1 MASAFNLTAQINLRG
16 PTNLRPIIA
25 QIKRELGTINADV
38 KVNVDARSAK
48 SIDNITARLRV
59 MNGVLTETRNHTQ
72 AVNQALGSLSS
83 GFTALKSSSSGAATG
98 MNQSLQTMKQ
108 TAKAVQVAR
117 TEMQEFGKQSYLAIK
132 RFAAFS
138 FVTTGIFALTNA
150 ITSGLK
156 AFINFDK
163 EMIRLQQVTGKG
175 AIGLKGLE
183 AEITRLATTLGVSSE
198 SLTNVATT
206 LAQAGL
212 NANDT
217 RVALEALAKT
227 ELAPSFDDITQT
239 TEGAIAALRQ
249 FELQTSDLEDAL
261 GSINSVAA
269 AFAVESSDII
279 TAIQRT
285 GGVFAAASKGVS
297 QGKDALNEFIAVFT
311 SVRATTRE
319 SAETIATG
327 LRTIFTR
334 IQRARTID
342 QLKEFGVELT
352 DLEGK
357 FVGPYEAIKRL
368 SSVLGELD
376 PRDLRFSQIVE
387 ELGGFRQIGKVI
399 PLIQQFATAQE
410 ALKIAQKGQGS
421 LTEAAATA
429 QKSLANQIAKVR
441 EQFLALV
448 RDVGKSTVFQG
459 LFKIVT
465 NLASSLISLASAFK
479 PILPIL
485 GILGAVKGASALT
498 QFASGFFGS
507 MNKGGG
513 SKSVGE
519 NLGSSVTGAKEKER
533 ADATNRAT
541 EAIKANTA
549 ALNQL
554 TSAVQSLT
562 NKIGTSGTTTL
573 NSGGQVRKFAGGGY
587 VPGSG
592 NRDTVPAML
601 TPGEFVIRKKAVE
614 TIGADKLHKMNKY
627 ARGGSVR
634 SKKGSKG
641 YDILAPIIV
650 DADDR
655 NIQAS
660 HVGKNLER
668 LLPKEVEAYTSMPAR
683 RGFRSK
689 KFDPEQTMSAGITA
703 SETFKL
709 GLPTIANQNMKT
721 GKPGVTSGALRDWI
735 RKNPELLF
743 SGRGTIPQ
751 KALQVSPQI
760 FAETFANALG
770 AAHPAVLFDK
780 DLSTAFESVRGLLSP
795 KYLESRSG
803 KVDLFSRPAG
813 EERSQIRHEGF
824 DIKKISDRFLNGGFI
839 QKFVGGGLA
848 EIAKQK
854 GKTLQETL
862 LEEIIAL
869 GRIDGVKK
877 ALKVPK
883 ADRKYDSL
891 LRLSNIKAGKNIEE
905 AVAVIDK
912 VLEQR
917 RASGQVEAEAI
928 AQATKFGLVGI
939 QPFDYSK
946 QFGPEDIGGRSTYI
960 TARGL
965 SSKYSDIVQEMQ
977 AEMSGASTKFAEK
990 IQMRNIFGGSGSLAF
1005 DFDETLVS
1013 GADIFDASGN
1023 IDIAGYNDLERV
1035 AESLKGGKLTRLG
1048 EELKSRLSQFPDL
1061 LNNIRVLTARPQ
1073 SNAPLL
1079 ADRLK
1084 QLGLN
1089 ITENKIKGVTG
1100 PQNKIND
1107 IGELETLIDDRI
1119 KTIEALKAA
1128 GKKGIAYSPI
1138 ISDLSG
1144 PAVAAGQA
1152 SIEGAVLESTLAKL
1166 GAPLKPDAQPGRP
1179 IDYPDGLGNAA
1190 QYFGI
1195 DRNLPTEVKRTIDG
1209 SSLYRTR
1216 KEIERAYT
1224 ENQFAAGGV
1233 AEADPAKQKII
1244 ADLQA
1249 WEQKNNIKFDSDYFE
1264 SLVQKKLLEKQK
1276 PQKNFGQIALRTGDR
1291 IQATYIKNDE
1301 RAGQVIADKIKSNLY
1316 SVQSSSATKGYGPKL
1331 YDVVMEAVTEKG
1343 AMLTS
1348 DRKSVSDAAKAV
1360 WSYYFSNR
1368 GDVKKTPLGP
1378 EDWTGNDRLIDPKL
1392 YGKPE
1397 TWPPATDPA
1406 WILQSGYSKSPKDI
1420 NDPSLVQRFAV
1431 GGEAQ
1436 EIAKQMNKGTPIAD
1450 SWWTGMFA
1458 GNNILFDWAMPT
1470 KAFKIPTGE
1479 EIPIDQN
1486 LRKIL
1491 REKAQREWMSF
1502 QDKNR
1507 KPQKPLSEEERE
1519 KIRSMTA
1526 MSPETIANIQKEAEA
1541 KRAKAQVDRTSGIN
1555 WDIEDAGLKRRT
1567 PEDYKRRFLGYANGG
1582 GVGQDTVPALL
1593 TPGEF
1598 VINKKAAKKIGYA
1611 QLHKMNKADKIQ
1623 GFNKGG
1629 AVGFVQ
1635 KFADGGEI
1643 QKIEEE
1649 LRKLKR
1655 EKATLTVKID
1665 EKTLNKQI
1673 EDANRELQLEFA
1685 KFGGGGSGA
1694 SRRGKYKASPA
1705 QSGEELIQRYVESN
1719 PGERMGGLN
1728 AKEIERFKKM
1738 SPEEAKKFS
1747 LMENVSFGGAY
1758 QTSGGMI
1765 DAGRTGRGVAVERKT
1780 TAELEKMATEDFG
1793 KKKSGLVEIEKAQQK
1808 LQELEA
1814 KKTTPQIDPKQIED
1828 LDSKIAETQKRLDD
1842 LKNQAASVVPPTGGG
1857 GPPLLPPGGGMP
1869 PGGGG
1874 PPPLPPK
1881 VNPIVSANPPPLPN
1895 TAAQQADA
1903 ESYFQYRAG
1912 KAGLSGKQYEKDL
1925 ASKVVSRSKDLQT
1938 NLKSAQTEGIAEF
1951 QGMAPDIRKIKN
1963 NTSEEAARKE
1973 YTAAVQDATQKL
1985 KDINPTLNED
1995 ELEEASKALIGG
2007 LLIGEKSLN
2016 EIIDNNESLSKA
2028 LKGSISAEQ
2037 ARAAATA
2044 ELEKTEKFSAGE
2056 LDKRF
2061 KTGSGAQQIKR
2072 QEFIQSEV
2080 GQKFGGLSERM
2091 PGLLESFS
2099 KTKVGK
2105 GTVKAADIFS
2115 GTNLT
2120 QGLEKRLGESGKF
2133 IGDKINALG
2142 GPMVALGGAVAIAA
2156 DQITRNMTITD
2167 PNTAGAIGA
2176 VGGAG
2181 GGLASGALL
2190 GAQIAGPVGAMIA
2203 GVGGAIIGG
2212 VKGYFDA
2219 FNTKLLE
2226 NNLKALDKS
2235 ANELEIALKKLT
2247 IASNDATAA
2256 EVAKAAVGNQEAI
2269 KSTAQQAQLGE
2280 KTPARGWLEFFRQV
2294 PLISSVT
2301 GGGQEA
2307 EARQAVFA
2315 NVERALG
2322 TFEKLG
2328 ERNLARSPSSQIRDV
2343 LNEANAA
2350 EATGGKEARREV
2362 LARANQTYQMMVRPE
2377 KLGGG
2382 GLGSEEAFLAM
2393 GVNQARQRGE
2403 DPAKLLQEKE
2413 GREKLIQRGKELAAV
2428 GAEGALKQQLL
2439 AESIRETSLQA
2450 ENLIDIY
2457 RRATANLERFGNEL
2471 NNIKNNTMD
2480 AANAMSGRAA
2490 TGPVD
2495 RTNEQIL
2502 SNVSAY
2508 SQEQVNAVAEQV
2520 SGLSGDEQLGNQVKA
2535 AKILQD
2541 ELPKI
2546 LKNTTGQDTKDV
2558 TDQLK
2563 KVFEASKIEVP
2574 PDLFTSIEDS
2584 LREQIGGRK
2593 EVSMSDIAGETE
2605 VLEIAAKVESE
2616 ALKVASDYLKR
2627 FHDALDMATEFAK
2640 NYASALD
2647 QADQMY
2653 MQAAS
2658 VRLQAD
2664 LKLAEALGNTTSLAE
2679 QNAPFENQ
2687 VRGLSSGVIMGGSTD
2702 PNKIFGAMQEAI
2714 AERKKMQETVD
2725 QNKAAGITDDPKQK
2739 KANEDA
2745 IKALETQNIKINN
2758 ANKSLEL
2765 LANDGTAAAN
2775 ALGKI
2780 QEQQRQVEGFGNFLE
2795 KVATADFDQ
2804 LVQMRKESAALVV
2817 AQNSGPEFMRNAE
2830 NRQLAFA
2837 GLNAQKELYTPEE
2850 FRNKRADL
2858 LTKFY
2863 QSQGFKGEDKVPA
2876 LGGMT
2881 LDEAMKRMRGGVSE
2895 DDPNVKAYREATA
2908 AQAAAADQLGNAAM
2922 LVAQEFN
2929 KGLQDVMTKVA
2940 TLPDEM
2946 KKARTSAEPEP
2957 KAKPEELAKDQ
2968 QLVLSPEALALAKEG
2983 IKVNTLGLDPKI
2995 TGQLDTSMQ
3004 NLKVA
3009 IYTLIGAMAT
3019 LATAFAAYKA
3029 GGIGNLVS
3037 NVAGAVGGRRRR
3049 TGFGGDKA
3057 PRAGSKAAGD
3067 AAEKA
3072 GRKRKTDADIDA
3084 QRKRIAEG
3092 PKPRKAKPEADT
3104 SKPKQLPRRAP
3115 GAAPTTPQKQPPRR
3129 QPAGAIPSTP
3139 TPAPVKPVPTP
3150 EGVPVKPSVA
3160 SKAAVAGAALE
3171 KVADAASVVD
3181 EVVGVATSATNI
3193 ATGQGTVQ
3201 DVVYGASDA
3210 AELAGRGGGLFNFL
3224 NKIPGVGTAT
3234 KAIGGA
3240 VSSVGTKLGLGG
3252 LASSAGG
3259 ALGSV
3264 GSAIGVGK
3272 PILGATGG
3280 VGAGLGNFAALNT
3293 AISAVTNAVE
3303 FMSDPAAYSAR
3314 KQAQSDAGLQRA
3326 QERTGYGE
3334 FAGDSLVGALEGFT
3348 DPVGKIVEGAYVMK
3362 DAAKDVSA
3370 AREAGAKTERITQAG
3385 QKQVAE
3391 SRGGGAIGKLAFD
3404 EQSKAMEEAQV
3415 RTELQAAQRV
3425 QATGGSLGDVAKI
3438 FDTSEQGLGA
3448 TNLQDFIAKKESQ
3461 LKTLPQDRIDSRET
3475 AKDGTLDF
3483 SSNADPKGFADAVAQ
3498 EIEYRLS
3505 QIQLPPLPVKPEVK
3519 PEDQTKLGI
3528 SGTAATTPEG
3538 KVAEQKTQTETSK
3551 AVDTMTSSTT
3561 TASKA
3566 LEGLSAAAQS
3576 VVSAL
3581 TGEKKPETV
3590 ATDKKDTPA
3599 EVKSTVAAVAKT
3611 EAAVEPESCECKIL
3625 KEILLEA
3632 RGIRDASF
3640 VSAPNGDIQTIK
3652 SRSIDRQTTPTT
3664 STPAQPVI
3672 PAPTP
3677 PGATPATTVQEPTTP
3692 ISEAQAVSAAQTPK
3706 EVTNKTQDITQQAF
3720 VEGEDAITRAEK
3732 QYAPTAERKAFVM
3745 KELKDARQRQRI
3757 GQKLPTDDS
3766 VISASSFELKN
3777 ITEAEKTKKREQYLL
3792 KKAPK
3797 FREKYMTKAE
3807 KESGLAE
3814 KLADQPQLK
3823 EEPKALNPYQQMLK
3837 GRRDSYLSE
3846 KQSRRQAYLS
3856 RFRPE
3861 VRESMM
3867 TKEEKA
3873 ARDKAQ
3879 TQATAQANQ
3888 ATTPSST
3895 PEQTTT
3901 PAPTTPNAY
3910 DSLTPEQKES
3920 LKQGGDWSRKHRA
3933 ELEQKEKEGTLTHQE
3948 GNWLRESRESDRMNE
3963 GLKQRYGGTDSGTPQ
3978 NPDALRV
3985 SSPQTGPTGLPSGG
3999 PTGGSGF
4006 QIQLDPNAQSFIDN
4020 LQNTFN
4026 SFNTYIDKLAT
4037 VAATI
4042 PSKIELTGNYTL
4054 DVQISGAAAFDALEG
4069 RMKEL
4074 AVSLVEPKLNAL
4086 RDEVSAAMGG
4096 DKVKSSAS
4104 MGNKMGPKK

>member
-38 KVNVDARSAK
+38 KVNVDSRSAK

-59 MNGVLTETRNHTQ
+59 MNSVLTETRNHTQ

-175 AIGLKGLE
+175 AIGLKSLE
-183 AEITRLATTLGVSSE
+183 VEITRLATTLGVSSE

-573 NSGGQVRKFAGGGY
+573 NSGGQIRKFAGGGY

-627 ARGGSVR
+627 ANGGSVR

-641 YDILAPIIV
+641 YSVLAPIIV

-655 NIQAS
+655 NIEAS
-660 HVGKNLER
+660 HVGMNLGR
-668 LLPKEVEAYTSMPAR
+668 LNPKEVETYTSMPAR

-709 GLPTIANQNMKT
+709 GLPAIANQNMKT

-839 QKFVGGGLA
+839 QKFMAGGVA
-848 EIAKQK
+848 EIATQQ
-854 GKTLQETL
+854 GKTVQEVL
-862 LEEIIAL
+862 LEQIEAL
-869 GRIDGVKK
+869 GKAGGVKK
-877 ALKVPK
+877 ALGLPSG
-883 ADRKYDSL
+883 DRRLNSL
-891 LRLSNIKAGKNIEE
+891 LLPGNIKSGKNIEE
-905 AVAVIDK
+905 AIAVIDK
-912 VLEQR
+912 VLEEK

-990 IQMRNIFGGSGSLAF
+990 IQMRNIFGGSGPLAF

-1023 IDIAGYNDLERV
+1023 IDIVGYNDLERV
-1035 AESLKGGKLTRLG
+1035 AESLKNGKLTRLG

-1061 LNNIRVLTARPQ
+1061 LNNVRVLTARPQ

-1079 ADRLK
+1079 ADKLK

-1089 ITENKIKGVTG
+1089 IPENKIKGVTG

-1119 KTIEALKAA
+1119 KTIEALKVA

-1152 SIEGAVLESTLAKL
+1152 SIEGAVLETTLAKL
-1166 GAPLKPDAQPGRP
+1166 GAPLRPDAEPGRP

-1264 SLVQKKLLEKQK
+1264 DLVQKKLLEKQK
-1276 PQKNFGQIALRTGDR
+1276 TPKNFGQIALRTGDR
-1291 IQATYIKNDE
+1291 IQATYFKNEE
-1301 RAGQVIADKIKSNLY
+1301 RSGDVIADKIKNNLY

-1331 YDVVMEAVTEKG
+1331 YDVVMEAATEKG

-1348 DRKSVSDAAKAV
+1348 DRKSVSDAAKGV

-1368 GDVKKTPLGP
+1368 GDVKKTPLDP
-1378 EDWTGNDRLIDPKL
+1378 TDWVSNNRLLDPKL
-1392 YGKPE
+1392 YGPPD

-1436 EIAKQMNKGTPIAD
+1436 DIAKQMNKGTPIAD

-1458 GNNILFDWAMPT
+1458 GNNILFDWASPT

-1502 QDKNR
+1502 QDQNR
-1507 KPQKPLSEEERE
+1507 KPREPLSKEELE
-1519 KIRSMTA
+1519 KLRAMTA
-1526 MSPETIANIQKEAEA
+1526 MSPETIANIEKQAEA
-1541 KRAKAQVDRTSGIN
+1541 KRVQKEVDRTSKIN
-1555 WDIEDAGLKRRT
+1555 WDVEDAGLKRRT
-1567 PEDYKRRFLGYANGG
+1567 PEDYRRRFLGYANGG

-1598 VINKKAAKKIGYA
+1598 VINKKAAQKIGYA

-1629 AVGFVQ
+1629 IVGGVQ
-1635 KFADGGEI
+1635 RYADGGEI
-1643 QKIEEE
+1643 QAAEEE
-1649 LRKLKR
+1649 LKKLQR
-1655 EKATLTVKID
+1655 EKIKLTFKVD
-1665 EKTLNKQI
+1665 EKTLQKQI
-1673 EDANRELQLEFA
+1673 EDADRALQLEYA
-1685 KFGGGGSGA
+1685 KYGGGGLGA
-1694 SRRGKYKASPA
+1694 MRRGRYKTSPA
-1705 QSGEELIQRYVESN
+1705 QSGEELIERYKESN
-1719 PGERMGGLN
+1719 PGESMGGLR
-1728 AKEIERFKKM
+1728 KEEIEKFKGM
-1738 SPEEAKKFS
+1738 SPEEAKRFS
-1747 LMENVSFGGAY
+1747 LMENIAFGADY
-1758 QTSGGMI
+1758 STTGGMI
-1765 DAGRTGRGVAVERKT
+1765 DAGRTGRQTGIEKLS
-1780 TAELEKMATEDFG
+1780 TAELEKQATTTFG
-1793 KKKSGLVEIEKAQQK
+1793 KKNPGLEKIEKAK
-1808 LQELEA
+1808 EELQRLEGM
-1814 KKTTPQIDPKQIED
+1814 KVTPQIDDSQIDALDQKIKEAEDKLEKLKQ
-1828 LDSKIAETQKRLDD
+1828 S
-1842 LKNQAASVVPPTGGG
+1842 AASVPPT
-1857 GPPLLPPGGGMP
+1857 PPTPGGGML

-1881 VNPIVSANPPPLPN
+1881 VNPTVSANPPPLPN
-1895 TAAQQADA
+1895 TAAQKADA

-1938 NLKSAQTEGIAEF
+1938 NLKYAQTEGIAEF

-1963 NTSEEAARKE
+1963 NEE
-1973 YTAAVQDATQKL
+1973 YNAAVKDATQKL

-1995 ELEEASKALIGG
+1995 ELKKASEALIQGF
-2007 LLIGEKSLN
+2007 LIGEASLD

-2091 PGLLESFS
+2091 PDLLESFS
-2099 KTKVGK
+2099 KTKIGK

-2115 GTNLT
+2115 GTNLS

-2142 GPMVALGGAVAIAA
+2142 GPMVVLGGAVATAA
-2156 DQITRNMTITD
+2156 DQITRNMNITD
-2167 PNTAGAIGA
+2167 PNTAGVIGA

-2181 GGLASGALL
+2181 GTQV
-2190 GAQIAGPVGAMIA
+2190 GAQE
-2203 GVGGAIIGG
+2203 GGA
-2212 VKGYFDA
+2212 
-2219 FNTKLLE
+2219 
-2226 NNLKALDKS
+2226 
-2235 ANELEIALKKLT
+2235 
-2247 IASNDATAA
+2247 
-2256 EVAKAAVGNQEAI
+2256 
-2269 KSTAQQAQLGE
+2269 
-2280 KTPARGWLEFFRQV
+2280 
-2294 PLISSVT
+2294 
-2301 GGGQEA
+2301 
-2307 EARQAVFA
+2307 
-2315 NVERALG
+2315 
-2322 TFEKLG
+2322 
-2328 ERNLARSPSSQIRDV
+2328 
-2343 LNEANAA
+2343 
-2350 EATGGKEARREV
+2350 
-2362 LARANQTYQMMVRPE
+2362 
-2377 KLGGG
+2377 
-2382 GLGSEEAFLAM
+2382 
-2393 GVNQARQRGE
+2393 
-2403 DPAKLLQEKE
+2403 
-2413 GREKLIQRGKELAAV
+2413 
-2428 GAEGALKQQLL
+2428 
-2439 AESIRETSLQA
+2439 
-2450 ENLIDIY
+2450 
-2457 RRATANLERFGNEL
+2457 
-2471 NNIKNNTMD
+2471 
-2480 AANAMSGRAA
+2480 
-2490 TGPVD
+2490 
-2495 RTNEQIL
+2495 
-2502 SNVSAY
+2502 
-2508 SQEQVNAVAEQV
+2508 
-2520 SGLSGDEQLGNQVKA
+2520 
-2535 AKILQD
+2535 
-2541 ELPKI
+2541 
-2546 LKNTTGQDTKDV
+2546 
-2558 TDQLK
+2558 
-2563 KVFEASKIEVP
+2563 
-2574 PDLFTSIEDS
+2574 
-2584 LREQIGGRK
+2584 
-2593 EVSMSDIAGETE
+2593 
-2605 VLEIAAKVESE
+2605 
-2616 ALKVASDYLKR
+2616 
-2627 FHDALDMATEFAK
+2627 
-2640 NYASALD
+2640 
-2647 QADQMY
+2647 
-2653 MQAAS
+2653 
-2658 VRLQAD
+2658 
-2664 LKLAEALGNTTSLAE
+2664 
-2679 QNAPFENQ
+2679 
-2687 VRGLSSGVIMGGSTD
+2687 
-2702 PNKIFGAMQEAI
+2702 
-2714 AERKKMQETVD
+2714 
-2725 QNKAAGITDDPKQK
+2725 
-2739 KANEDA
+2739 
-2745 IKALETQNIKINN
+2745 
-2758 ANKSLEL
+2758 
-2765 LANDGTAAAN
+2765 
-2775 ALGKI
+2775 
-2780 QEQQRQVEGFGNFLE
+2780 
-2795 KVATADFDQ
+2795 
-2804 LVQMRKESAALVV
+2804 
-2817 AQNSGPEFMRNAE
+2817 
-2830 NRQLAFA
+2830 
-2837 GLNAQKELYTPEE
+2837 
-2850 FRNKRADL
+2850 
-2858 LTKFY
+2858 
-2863 QSQGFKGEDKVPA
+2863 
-2876 LGGMT
+2876 
-2881 LDEAMKRMRGGVSE
+2881 
-2895 DDPNVKAYREATA
+2895 
-2908 AQAAAADQLGNAAM
+2908 
-2922 LVAQEFN
+2922 AQE
-2929 KGLQDVMTKVA
+2929 GQ
-2940 TLPDEM
+2940 
-2946 KKARTSAEPEP
+2946 R
-2957 KAKPEELAKDQ
+2957 
-2968 QLVLSPEALALAKEG
+2968 LVLH
-2983 IKVNTLGLDPKI
+2983 
-2995 TGQLDTSMQ
+2995 
-3004 NLKVA
+3004 
-3009 IYTLIGAMAT
+3009 
-3019 LATAFAAYKA
+3019 
-3029 GGIGNLVS
+3029 
-3037 NVAGAVGGRRRR
+3037 
-3049 TGFGGDKA
+3049 
-3057 PRAGSKAAGD
+3057 
-3067 AAEKA
+3067 
-3072 GRKRKTDADIDA
+3072 
-3084 QRKRIAEG
+3084 
-3092 PKPRKAKPEADT
+3092 
-3104 SKPKQLPRRAP
+3104 
-3115 GAAPTTPQKQPPRR
+3115 
-3129 QPAGAIPSTP
+3129 
-3139 TPAPVKPVPTP
+3139 
-3150 EGVPVKPSVA
+3150 
-3160 SKAAVAGAALE
+3160 
-3171 KVADAASVVD
+3171 
-3181 EVVGVATSATNI
+3181 
-3193 ATGQGTVQ
+3193 
-3201 DVVYGASDA
+3201 
-3210 AELAGRGGGLFNFL
+3210 
-3224 NKIPGVGTAT
+3224 
-3234 KAIGGA
+3234 
-3240 VSSVGTKLGLGG
+3240 
-3252 LASSAGG
+3252 
-3259 ALGSV
+3259 
-3264 GSAIGVGK
+3264 
-3272 PILGATGG
+3272 
-3280 VGAGLGNFAALNT
+3280 
-3293 AISAVTNAVE
+3293 
-3303 FMSDPAAYSAR
+3303 
-3314 KQAQSDAGLQRA
+3314 
-3326 QERTGYGE
+3326 
-3334 FAGDSLVGALEGFT
+3334 SLV
-3348 DPVGKIVEGAYVMK
+3348 
-3362 DAAKDVSA
+3362 
-3370 AREAGAKTERITQAG
+3370 
-3385 QKQVAE
+3385 
-3391 SRGGGAIGKLAFD
+3391 
-3404 EQSKAMEEAQV
+3404 
-3415 RTELQAAQRV
+3415 
-3425 QATGGSLGDVAKI
+3425 
-3438 FDTSEQGLGA
+3438 
-3448 TNLQDFIAKKESQ
+3448 
-3461 LKTLPQDRIDSRET
+3461 
-3475 AKDGTLDF
+3475 
-3483 SSNADPKGFADAVAQ
+3483 
-3498 EIEYRLS
+3498 
-3505 QIQLPPLPVKPEVK
+3505 
-3519 PEDQTKLGI
+3519 
-3528 SGTAATTPEG
+3528 
-3538 KVAEQKTQTETSK
+3538 
-3551 AVDTMTSSTT
+3551 
-3561 TASKA
+3561 
-3566 LEGLSAAAQS
+3566 
-3576 VVSAL
+3576 
-3581 TGEKKPETV
+3581 
-3590 ATDKKDTPA
+3590 
-3599 EVKSTVAAVAKT
+3599 
-3611 EAAVEPESCECKIL
+3611 
-3625 KEILLEA
+3625 
-3632 RGIRDASF
+3632 
-3640 VSAPNGDIQTIK
+3640 
-3652 SRSIDRQTTPTT
+3652 
-3664 STPAQPVI
+3664 
-3672 PAPTP
+3672 
-3677 PGATPATTVQEPTTP
+3677 
-3692 ISEAQAVSAAQTPK
+3692 
-3706 EVTNKTQDITQQAF
+3706 
-3720 VEGEDAITRAEK
+3720 
-3732 QYAPTAERKAFVM
+3732 
-3745 KELKDARQRQRI
+3745 
-3757 GQKLPTDDS
+3757 
-3766 VISASSFELKN
+3766 
-3777 ITEAEKTKKREQYLL
+3777 
-3792 KKAPK
+3792 
-3797 FREKYMTKAE
+3797 
-3807 KESGLAE
+3807 
-3814 KLADQPQLK
+3814 
-3823 EEPKALNPYQQMLK
+3823 
-3837 GRRDSYLSE
+3837 
-3846 KQSRRQAYLS
+3846 
-3856 RFRPE
+3856 
-3861 VRESMM
+3861 
-3867 TKEEKA
+3867 
-3873 ARDKAQ
+3873 
-3879 TQATAQANQ
+3879 
-3888 ATTPSST
+3888 
-3895 PEQTTT
+3895 
-3901 PAPTTPNAY
+3901 
-3910 DSLTPEQKES
+3910 
-3920 LKQGGDWSRKHRA
+3920 
-3933 ELEQKEKEGTLTHQE
+3933 
-3948 GNWLRESRESDRMNE
+3948 
-3963 GLKQRYGGTDSGTPQ
+3963 
-3978 NPDALRV
+3978 
-3985 SSPQTGPTGLPSGG
+3985 
-3999 PTGGSGF
+3999 
-4006 QIQLDPNAQSFIDN
+4006 
-4020 LQNTFN
+4020 
-4026 SFNTYIDKLAT
+4026 
-4037 VAATI
+4037 
-4042 PSKIELTGNYTL
+4042 
-4054 DVQISGAAAFDALEG
+4054 
-4069 RMKEL
+4069 
-4074 AVSLVEPKLNAL
+4074 LVH
-4086 RDEVSAAMGG
+4086 S
-4096 DKVKSSAS
+4096 
-4104 MGNKMGPKK
+4104 

>member
-38 KVNVDARSAK
+38 KVNVDSRSAK

-59 MNGVLTETRNHTQ
+59 MNSVLTETRNHTQ

-175 AIGLKGLE
+175 AIGLKSLE

-573 NSGGQVRKFAGGGY
+573 NSGGQIRKFAGGGY

-627 ARGGSVR
+627 ANGGSVR

-641 YDILAPIIV
+641 YSVLAPIIV

-660 HVGKNLER
+660 HVGINLGR
-668 LLPKEVEAYTSMPAR
+668 LNPKEVETYTSMPAR

-709 GLPTIANQNMKT
+709 GLPAIANQNMKT

-839 QKFVGGGLA
+839 QKFMAGGVA
-848 EIAKQK
+848 EIATQQ
-854 GKTLQETL
+854 GKTVQEVL
-862 LEEIIAL
+862 LEQIEAL
-869 GRIDGVKK
+869 GKAGGVKK
-877 ALKVPK
+877 ALGLPPG
-883 ADRKYDSL
+883 DRRLNSL
-891 LRLSNIKAGKNIEE
+891 LLPGNIKSGKNIEE
-905 AVAVIDK
+905 AIAVIDK
-912 VLEQR
+912 VLEER

-965 SSKYSDIVQEMQ
+965 SSKYSDIIQEMQ

-990 IQMRNIFGGSGSLAF
+990 IQMRNIFGGSGPLAF

-1023 IDIAGYNDLERV
+1023 IDIVGYNDLERV
-1035 AESLKGGKLTRLG
+1035 AESLKNGKLTRLG

-1061 LNNIRVLTARPQ
+1061 LNNVRVLTARPQ

-1079 ADRLK
+1079 ADKLK

-1089 ITENKIKGVTG
+1089 IPENKIKGVTG

-1119 KTIEALKAA
+1119 KTIEALKVA

-1152 SIEGAVLESTLAKL
+1152 SIEGAVLETALAKL
-1166 GAPLKPDAQPGRP
+1166 GAPLRPDAEPGRP

-1264 SLVQKKLLEKQK
+1264 DLVQKKLLEKQK
-1276 PQKNFGQIALRTGDR
+1276 TPKNFGQIALRTGDR
-1291 IQATYIKNDE
+1291 IQATYFKNEE
-1301 RAGQVIADKIKSNLY
+1301 RSGQVIADKIKNNLY

-1331 YDVVMEAVTEKG
+1331 YDVVMEAATEKG

-1348 DRKSVSDAAKAV
+1348 DRKSVSDAAKGV

-1368 GDVKKTPLGP
+1368 GDVKKTPLSP
-1378 EDWTGNDRLIDPKL
+1378 EDWTGNDRLLDAKL
-1392 YGKPE
+1392 RGRPE

-1436 EIAKQMNKGTPIAD
+1436 DIAKQMNKGTPIAD
-1450 SWWTGMFA
+1450 SWWTGMFL
-1458 GNNILFDWAMPT
+1458 GNNILFDWASPT

-1479 EIPIDQN
+1479 EIQVEQQF
-1486 LRKIL
+1486 RKIL
-1491 REKAQREWMSF
+1491 RDKAQREWMSF
-1502 QDKNR
+1502 QDQNR
-1507 KPQKPLSEEERE
+1507 KPREPLSKEELE
-1519 KIRSMTA
+1519 KLRAMTA
-1526 MSPETIANIQKEAEA
+1526 MSPETIANIEKQAEA
-1541 KRAKAQVDRTSGIN
+1541 KRVQKEVDRTSKIN
-1555 WDIEDAGLKRRT
+1555 WDVEDAGLKRRT
-1567 PEDYKRRFLGYANGG
+1567 PEDYRRRFLGYANGG

-1611 QLHKMNKADKIQ
+1611 QLHKMNKADKLQ

-1629 AVGFVQ
+1629 SVGGVY
-1635 KFADGGEI
+1635 
-1643 QKIEEE
+1643 
-1649 LRKLKR
+1649 
-1655 EKATLTVKID
+1655 
-1665 EKTLNKQI
+1665 
-1673 EDANRELQLEFA
+1673 
-1685 KFGGGGSGA
+1685 KFGMGGS
-1694 SRRGKYKASPA
+1694 
-1705 QSGEELIQRYVESN
+1705 
-1719 PGERMGGLN
+1719 
-1728 AKEIERFKKM
+1728 
-1738 SPEEAKKFS
+1738 
-1747 LMENVSFGGAY
+1747 
-1758 QTSGGMI
+1758 
-1765 DAGRTGRGVAVERKT
+1765 
-1780 TAELEKMATEDFG
+1780 
-1793 KKKSGLVEIEKAQQK
+1793 
-1808 LQELEA
+1808 
-1814 KKTTPQIDPKQIED
+1814 
-1828 LDSKIAETQKRLDD
+1828 
-1842 LKNQAASVVPPTGGG
+1842 
-1857 GPPLLPPGGGMP
+1857 
-1869 PGGGG
+1869 
-1874 PPPLPPK
+1874 PPPLPP
-1881 VNPIVSANPPPLPN
+1881 
-1895 TAAQQADA
+1895 TAAQKADA

-1938 NLKSAQTEGIAEF
+1938 NLKYAQTEGIAEF

-1963 NTSEEAARKE
+1963 NEEYNAAIK
-1973 YTAAVQDATQKL
+1973 DATQKL

-1995 ELEEASKALIGG
+1995 ELKKASEALIQG
-2007 LLIGEKSLN
+2007 LLIGEASLD

-2072 QEFIQSEV
+2072 QEFAQSEV

-2091 PGLLESFS
+2091 PDLLESFS
-2099 KTKVGK
+2099 KTKIGK

-2120 QGLEKRLGESGKF
+2120 KGLEKRLGESGKF

-2142 GPMVALGGAVAIAA
+2142 GPMVVLGGAVAVAA

-2212 VKGYFDA
+2212 IKGYFDA

-2256 EVAKAAVGNQEAI
+2256 EVAKAAVGDQKTI
-2269 KSTAQQAQLGE
+2269 KSTAQQAQLGFGP
-2280 KTPARGWLEFFRQV
+2280 KSPARGWLEFFRQE
-2294 PLISSVT
+2294 PTGLISSVT

-2307 EARQAVFA
+2307 EARQAIYA

-2322 TFEKLG
+2322 AFEKLG
-2328 ERNLARSPSSQIRDV
+2328 ERNLARSDSGQIRAV
-2343 LNEANAA
+2343 LDQASQA
-2350 EATGGKEARREV
+2350 EKTGGASAKQEV
-2362 LARANQTYQMMVRPE
+2362 LARSNQTYQMMARQGFDPNE
-2377 KLGGG
+2377 I
-2382 GLGSEEAFLAM
+2382 FQAM
-2393 GVNQARQRGE
+2393 GVQKARQQGK
-2403 DPAKLLQEKE
+2403 DPTTLSRDE
-2413 GREKLIQRGKELAAV
+2413 LIASGKELAAV
-2428 GAEGALKQQLL
+2428 EAEGALKQRLL
-2439 AESIRETSLQA
+2439 AESLRETSIRA
-2450 ENLIDIY
+2450 ENLIDIF
-2457 RRATANLERFGNEL
+2457 RRVTANLERFGNEL

-2480 AANAMSGRAA
+2480 AANAMGGRAA

-2508 SQEQVNAVAEQV
+2508 SQQEINAVADQV
-2520 SGLSGDEQLGNQVKA
+2520 SGLSGDQQLGNQVKA

-2546 LKNTTGQDTKDV
+2546 LKNTTGQDVEAV

-2563 KVFEASKIEVP
+2563 DVFKAGNIEVP
-2574 PDLFTSIEDS
+2574 PDLFSSIEDS
-2584 LREQIGGRK
+2584 LREKLGGRT
-2593 EVSMSDIAGETE
+2593 EVSMSDIAGETD
-2605 VLEIAAKVESE
+2605 VLEIAAKVQSE

-2627 FHDALDMATEFAK
+2627 FNDALDLATEFAK
-2640 NYASALD
+2640 NYASAID

-2687 VRGLSSGVIMGGSTD
+2687 VKGLSKGVIAGGSTD

-2714 AERKKMQETVD
+2714 AERGRMQENVK
-2725 QNKAAGITDDPKQK
+2725 QNAAALSKDPKNLELQK
-2739 KANEDA
+2739 QYMDSA
-2745 IKALETQNIKINN
+2745 KALETQNIKINN

-2804 LVQMRKESAALVV
+2804 LFQMRKESAALVV
-2817 AQNSGPEFMRNAE
+2817 AQNSGPEFMKNAE

-2881 LDEAMKRMRGGVSE
+2881 LDEAMKRIRGGVSE

-2908 AQAAAADQLGNAAM
+2908 RQAAAADQLGNAAM
-2922 LVAQEFN
+2922 IVAQEFN
-2929 KGLQDVMTKVA
+2929 NGLQKVMDKVA
-2940 TLPDEM
+2940 TLPETM
-2946 KKARTSAEPEP
+2946 KEARASAEPE
-2957 KAKPEELAKDQ
+2957 KKPEETTVPQDQ
-2968 QLVLSPEALALAKEG
+2968 KLVMDEAALQAIRDGLQFKGELP
-2983 IKVNTLGLDPKI
+2983 TLGLDPKLSE
-2995 TGQLDTSMQ
+2995 QFDTSVGS
-3004 NLKVA
+3004 LITA
-3009 IYTLIGAMAT
+3009 ITALSIAIGTLSAAIIGYAALQASNGGTGVMGSLGRMMGFGKGAVPTPTAPMPMGAPGSIPGAAAPTAT
-3019 LATAFAAYKA
+3019 PGA
-3029 GGIGNLVS
+3029 GGGGMGWLSILGKALAVAEIGR
-3037 NVAGAVGGRRRR
+3037 GAYVGA
-3049 TGFGGDKA
+3049 T
-3057 PRAGSKAAGD
+3057 
-3067 AAEKA
+3067 
-3072 GRKRKTDADIDA
+3072 
-3084 QRKRIAEG
+3084 
-3092 PKPRKAKPEADT
+3092 ADT
-3104 SKPKQLPRRAP
+3104 STNNELTQGFMGENLGTGFNALTGALTGNTGQSQIASAMGIDENASYAQ
-3115 GAAPTTPQKQPPRR
+3115 GAA
-3129 QPAGAIPSTP
+3129 GNLL
-3139 TPAPVKPVPTP
+3139 
-3150 EGVPVKPSVA
+3150 G
-3160 SKAAVAGAALE
+3160 
-3171 KVADAASVVD
+3171 
-3181 EVVGVATSATNI
+3181 SAE
-3193 ATGQGTVQ
+3193 A
-3201 DVVYGASDA
+3201 
-3210 AELAGRGGGLFNFL
+3210 AGRG
-3224 NKIPGVGTAT
+3224 A
-3234 KAIGGA
+3234 AIGYQFGGPTGA
-3240 VSSVGTKLGLGG
+3240 
-3252 LASSAGG
+3252 
-3259 ALGSV
+3259 
-3264 GSAIGVGK
+3264 
-3272 PILGATGG
+3272 
-3280 VGAGLGNFAALNT
+3280 
-3293 AISAVTNAVE
+3293 
-3303 FMSDPAAYSAR
+3303 
-3314 KQAQSDAGLQRA
+3314 
-3326 QERTGYGE
+3326 
-3334 FAGDSLVGALEGFT
+3334 LVGAIVGLTGDITKNGALLVQAIGDIADQTSKNADMEAKNKRSEQRLKESMTVRNAETLPASAASALNALSPAEQIRAKDEANLRMKLQKAEEMRIAPDAPDAEKLSRLGVGPDSGFT
-3348 DPVGKIVEGAYVMK
+3348 DFDAYLN
-3362 DAAKDVSA
+3362 SL
-3370 AREAGAKTERITQAG
+3370 RT
-3385 QKQVAE
+3385 QVAE
-3391 SRGGGAIGKLAFD
+3391 SETQRANIVTEEGFFSNTTRGADSPEFLKAVD
-3404 EQSKAMEEAQV
+3404 ELVASQANNEEN
-3415 RTELQAAQRV
+3415 
-3425 QATGGSLGDVAKI
+3425 SAK
-3438 FDTSEQGLGA
+3438 
-3448 TNLQDFIAKKESQ
+3448 
-3461 LKTLPQDRIDSRET
+3461 T
-3475 AKDGTLDF
+3475 AKMADEAIKPGSIFTHDVTAEKLLNQLLSSSGQTPQTDGTE
-3483 SSNADPKGFADAVAQ
+3483 ADPKQAIMSAAKAPTDMLSSFFKKDDAKQVDVSKNTPLADGL
-3498 EIEYRLS
+3498 LS
-3505 QIQLPPLPVKPEVK
+3505 ALPSSIKDLIP
-3519 PEDQTKLGI
+3519 
-3528 SGTAATTPEG
+3528 
-3538 KVAEQKTQTETSK
+3538 TSL
-3551 AVDTMTSSTT
+3551 
-3561 TASKA
+3561 
-3566 LEGLSAAAQS
+3566 LEKFGLSGAPMS
-3576 VVSAL
+3576 PS
-3581 TGEKKPETV
+3581 GEG
-3590 ATDKKDTPA
+3590 
-3599 EVKSTVAAVAKT
+3599 
-3611 EAAVEPESCECKIL
+3611 CECKIL
-3625 KEILLEA
+3625 TEILAVL
-3632 RGIRDASF
+3632 
-3640 VSAPNGDIQTIK
+3640 K
-3652 SRSIDRQTTPTT
+3652 SSKVTTQTTPTT
-3664 STPAQPVI
+3664 NTTPEPVI

-3677 PGATPATTVQEPTTP
+3677 PGNEQLYTPAELGKKITPDVGKLKSLFESNGYSSDDKIPSLGGMTVADALNSVNSQNKPN
-3692 ISEAQAVSAAQTPK
+3692 SEAQANKAALDATQPQVKATPSATSIRTPEEQKAYEDKKKADKAFADKYRKEYPNDAATADAIEGGRSPLEAKSARGEKLSKLQQYELDEGRRDEYFRRRNNGERDLDYDQMVKARQQRAVEYEQSQEAPQTVTTQTQATAQANKAALDATQPQVSASIPTEEVSLDPDTQKVIDAAKK
-3706 EVTNKTQDITQQAF
+3706 EKQAKVDKLRKQVLADEKNLRLNKAAGATGEKSQAILDARKSELGTAEKDLDMAY
-3720 VEGEDAITRAEK
+3720 EGEALQLE
-3732 QYAPTAERKAFVM
+3732 E
-3745 KELKDARQRQRI
+3745 ARQVKQ
-3757 GQKLPTDDS
+3757 TD
-3766 VISASSFELKN
+3766 ANLRGKN
-3777 ITEAEKTKKREQYLL
+3777 IKYTTRQQTRPEVSAE
-3792 KKAPK
+3792 APK
-3797 FREKYMTKAE
+3797 KPI
-3807 KESGLAE
+3807 S
-3814 KLADQPQLK
+3814 
-3823 EEPKALNPYQQMLK
+3823 PYQQMLNQRK
-3837 GRRDSYLSE
+3837 DSYLSE

-3861 VRESMM
+3861 VREKMM

-3879 TQATAQANQ
+3879 TQATAIASAAQENQ
-3888 ATTPSST
+3888 SQTRAT
-3895 PEQTTT
+3895 PEQLNAIQQGLASPPGGESQTQ
-3901 PAPTTPNAY
+3901 AQNRVMNQVQQLANPTTP
-3910 DSLTPEQKES
+3910 T
-3920 LKQGGDWSRKHRA
+3920 GG
-3933 ELEQKEKEGTLTHQE
+3933 
-3948 GNWLRESRESDRMNE
+3948 
-3963 GLKQRYGGTDSGTPQ
+3963 
-3978 NPDALRV
+3978 
-3985 SSPQTGPTGLPSGG
+3985 PSGG
-3999 PTGGSGF
+3999 NGF
-4006 QIQLDPNAQSFIDN
+4006 QVQLDPNAQSFIDN
-4020 LQNTFN
+4020 LQSTFN

>member
-59 MNGVLTETRNHTQ
+59 MNSVLTETRNHTQ

-641 YDILAPIIV
+641 YDTLAPIIV
-650 DADDR
+650 DVDDT

-660 HVGKNLER
+660 HVGMNLGR
-668 LLPKEVEAYTSMPAR
+668 LKPEEVETYTSMPAR

-709 GLPTIANQNMKT
+709 GLPAIANQNMKT
-721 GKPGVTSGALRDWI
+721 GKPGVTSGALRNWI

-743 SGRGTIPQ
+743 SGRGTIKQ

-839 QKFVGGGLA
+839 QKFADAGLV

-862 LEEIIAL
+862 IEEIIAL

-990 IQMRNIFGGSGSLAF
+990 IQMRNIFGGSGPLAF

-1061 LNNIRVLTARPQ
+1061 LNNVRVLTARPQ

-1079 ADRLK
+1079 ADKLK

-1089 ITENKIKGVTG
+1089 IPENKIKGVTG

-1179 IDYPDGLGNAA
+1179 IDYPDGLGDAA

-1458 GNNILFDWAMPT
+1458 GNNILFDWASPT

-1507 KPQKPLSEEERE
+1507 KPQTPLSEEERE

-1629 AVGFVQ
+1629 SVGGVQ
-1635 KFADGGEI
+1635 KFI
-1643 QKIEEE
+1643 
-1649 LRKLKR
+1649 
-1655 EKATLTVKID
+1655 
-1665 EKTLNKQI
+1665 N
-1673 EDANRELQLEFA
+1673 
-1685 KFGGGGSGA
+1685 GGSP
-1694 SRRGKYKASPA
+1694 SPVY
-1705 QSGEELIQRYVESN
+1705 G
-1719 PGERMGGLN
+1719 P
-1728 AKEIERFKKM
+1728 
-1738 SPEEAKKFS
+1738 
-1747 LMENVSFGGAY
+1747 
-1758 QTSGGMI
+1758 
-1765 DAGRTGRGVAVERKT
+1765 
-1780 TAELEKMATEDFG
+1780 
-1793 KKKSGLVEIEKAQQK
+1793 
-1808 LQELEA
+1808 
-1814 KKTTPQIDPKQIED
+1814 TPP
-1828 LDSKIAETQKRLDD
+1828 
-1842 LKNQAASVVPPTGGG
+1842 
-1857 GPPLLPPGGGMP
+1857 
-1869 PGGGG
+1869 
-1874 PPPLPPK
+1874 PPPLPSTGK
-1881 VNPIVSANPPPLPN
+1881 
-1895 TAAQQADA
+1895 AADELKFFAFKAKEAGESLGSFKKGLASRVVA
-1903 ESYFQYRAG
+1903 ESKNIQDNQAEQKEALKYSAIGQRSEFKGINLTLPDDLKKVQPILDSFAEKLQAIDPSISASDAQ
-1912 KAGLSGKQYEKDL
+1912 KAALDL
-1925 ASKVVSRSKDLQT
+1925 AKGLISTNKSVDDIIKSNT
-1938 NLKSAQTEGIAEF
+1938 NLKQVFDKTYDSATAGQLALEKVAKEAGFTA
-1951 QGMAPDIRKIKN
+1951 DVLKN
-1963 NTSEEAARKE
+1963 NLGNE
-1973 YTAAVQDATQKL
+1973 L
-1985 KDINPTLNED
+1985 K
-1995 ELEEASKALIGG
+1995 K
-2007 LLIGEKSLN
+2007 
-2016 EIIDNNESLSKA
+2016 
-2028 LKGSISAEQ
+2028 Q
-2037 ARAAATA
+2037 A
-2044 ELEKTEKFSAGE
+2044 
-2056 LDKRF
+2056 
-2061 KTGSGAQQIKR
+2061 
-2072 QEFIQSEV
+2072 FIQSEV
-2080 GQKFGGLSERM
+2080 GQKFGGLSERI

-2105 GTVKAADIFS
+2105 GTVKAADVFS

-2212 VKGYFDA
+2212 IKGYFDA

-2256 EVAKAAVGNQEAI
+2256 EVAKAAVGDQKTI
-2269 KSTAQQAQLGE
+2269 KSTAQQAQLGFGP
-2280 KTPARGWLEFFRQV
+2280 KSPARGWLEFFRQE
-2294 PLISSVT
+2294 PTGLISSVT

-2307 EARQAVFA
+2307 EARQAIYA

-2322 TFEKLG
+2322 AFEKLG
-2328 ERNLARSPSSQIRDV
+2328 ERNLARSSSNQVRDV
-2343 LNEANAA
+2343 LNQAA
-2350 EATGGKEARREV
+2350 EAEKTGGAGAKQEV
-2362 LARANQTYQMMVRPE
+2362 LARSNQTYQMMARQGFDPNE
-2377 KLGGG
+2377 I
-2382 GLGSEEAFLAM
+2382 FQAM
-2393 GVNQARQRGE
+2393 GVQRMRQQGK
-2403 DPAKLLQEKE
+2403 DPTTAT
-2413 GREKLIQRGKELAAV
+2413 REELIAQGKELAAV
-2428 GAEGALKQQLL
+2428 EAEGALKQKLL
-2439 AESIRETSLQA
+2439 AESIRETSIRA
-2450 ENLIDIY
+2450 ENLIDIF
-2457 RRATANLERFGNEL
+2457 RRVTANLERFGNEL

-2480 AANAMSGRAA
+2480 AANAMGGRAA

-2508 SQEQVNAVAEQV
+2508 SQEEINTVADQV
-2520 SGLSGDEQLGNQVKA
+2520 SGLSGDQQLGNQVKA

-2546 LKNTTGQDTKDV
+2546 LKNTTGQDVEAV

-2563 KVFEASKIEVP
+2563 DVFKAGNIEVP
-2574 PDLFTSIEDS
+2574 PDLFSSIEDS
-2584 LREQIGGRK
+2584 LREKLGGRT
-2593 EVSMSDIAGETE
+2593 EVSMSDIAGETD
-2605 VLEIAAKVESE
+2605 VLEIAAKVQSE

-2627 FHDALDMATEFAK
+2627 FNDALDLATEFAK
-2640 NYASALD
+2640 NYASAID

-2687 VRGLSSGVIMGGSTD
+2687 VKGLSKGVIAGGSTD

-2714 AERKKMQETVD
+2714 AERGRMQETVK
-2725 QNKAAGITDDPKQK
+2725 QNAAALSKDPANLELQKQYTDS
-2739 KANEDA
+2739 A
-2745 IKALETQNIKINN
+2745 KALETQNIKINN

-2908 AQAAAADQLGNAAM
+2908 RQAAAADQLGNAAM

-2929 KGLQDVMTKVA
+2929 NGLQKVMDQVA
-2940 TLPDEM
+2940 TLPETM
-2946 KKARTSAEPEP
+2946 KEARASAEPE
-2957 KAKPEELAKDQ
+2957 KKPEETTVPQDQ
-2968 QLVLSPEALALAKEG
+2968 KLVMDEAALQAIRDGLQFKGELP
-2983 IKVNTLGLDPKI
+2983 TLGLDPKL
-2995 TGQLDTSMQ
+2995 TEQLDTSMA
-3004 NLKVA
+3004 NLTKA
-3009 IYTLIGAMAT
+3009 IYVLIGAMAT
-3019 LATAFAAYKA
+3019 LGAAFAAYQA
-3029 GGIGNLVS
+3029 GGVGNLIG

-3092 PKPRKAKPEADT
+3092 PKPRKTKPEADT

-3129 QPAGAIPSTP
+3129 QPGGAIPSTP

-3150 EGVPVKPSVA
+3150 ESVPVKPSVA
-3160 SKAAVAGAALE
+3160 SKAAGAAAVAGAALE

-3334 FAGDSLVGALEGFT
+3334 FAGDSLVGALQGFT

-3404 EQSKAMEEAQV
+3404 EQRKAMEEAQV

-3625 KEILLEA
+3625 KEILAVL
-3632 RGIRDASF
+3632 
-3640 VSAPNGDIQTIK
+3640 K
-3652 SRSIDRQTTPTT
+3652 STSINRQTTPTT

-3706 EVTNKTQDITQQAF
+3706 EVTNKAQDITQQAF

-3879 TQATAQANQ
+3879 TQATAIASAAQENPRA
-3888 ATTPSST
+3888 T
-3895 PEQTTT
+3895 PEQ
-3901 PAPTTPNAY
+3901 
-3910 DSLTPEQKES
+3910 
-3920 LKQGGDWSRKHRA
+3920 
-3933 ELEQKEKEGTLTHQE
+3933 
-3948 GNWLRESRESDRMNE
+3948 
-3963 GLKQRYGGTDSGTPQ
+3963 
-3978 NPDALRV
+3978 LRV
-3985 SSPQTGPTGLPSGG
+3985 KDAIRQGLASPPGGESQTQAQNRVMNDVQQLNPYANGDPQLSAQMDAYSNPTHPFAQRFNANGPTVTGGPTGLPSGG
-3999 PTGGSGF
+3999 PTGDGGF

-4054 DVQISGAAAFDALEG
+4054 DVQISGAAAFDALDQ
-4069 RMKEL
+4069 RMKDL
-4074 AVSLVEPKLNAL
+4074 AVALVDPKLKAL
-4086 RDEVSAAMGG
+4086 RDEVSVATGG
-4096 DKVKSSAS
+4096 TVKSSAS
-4104 MGNKMGPKK
+4104 MGNNNGPKE

>member
-38 KVNVDARSAK
+38 KVNVDSRSAK

-59 MNGVLTETRNHTQ
+59 MNSVLTETRNHTQ

-175 AIGLKGLE
+175 AIGLKSLE

-573 NSGGQVRKFAGGGY
+573 NSGGQIRKFAGGGY

-627 ARGGSVR
+627 ANGGSVR

-641 YDILAPIIV
+641 YSVLAPIIV

-655 NIQAS
+655 NIEAS
-660 HVGKNLER
+660 HVGMNLGR
-668 LLPKEVEAYTSMPAR
+668 LNPKEVETYTSMPAR

-709 GLPTIANQNMKT
+709 GLPAIANQNMKT

-839 QKFVGGGLA
+839 QKFMAGGVA
-848 EIAKQK
+848 EIATQQ
-854 GKTLQETL
+854 GKTVQEVL
-862 LEEIIAL
+862 LEQIEAL
-869 GRIDGVKK
+869 GKAGGVKK
-877 ALKVPK
+877 ALGLPPG
-883 ADRKYDSL
+883 DRRLNSL
-891 LRLSNIKAGKNIEE
+891 LLPGNIKSGKNIEE
-905 AVAVIDK
+905 AIAVIDK
-912 VLEQR
+912 VLEER

-965 SSKYSDIVQEMQ
+965 SSKYSDIIQEMQ

-990 IQMRNIFGGSGSLAF
+990 IQMRNIFGGSGPLAF

-1023 IDIAGYNDLERV
+1023 IDIVGYNDLERV
-1035 AESLKGGKLTRLG
+1035 AESLKNGKLTRLG

-1061 LNNIRVLTARPQ
+1061 LNNVRVLTARPQ

-1079 ADRLK
+1079 ADKLK

-1089 ITENKIKGVTG
+1089 IPENKIKGVTG

-1119 KTIEALKAA
+1119 KTIEALKVA

-1152 SIEGAVLESTLAKL
+1152 SIEGAVLETALAKL
-1166 GAPLKPDAQPGRP
+1166 GAPLRPDAEPGRP

-1264 SLVQKKLLEKQK
+1264 DLVQKKLLEKQK
-1276 PQKNFGQIALRTGDR
+1276 TPKNFGQIALRTGDR
-1291 IQATYIKNDE
+1291 IQATYFKNEE
-1301 RAGQVIADKIKSNLY
+1301 RSGDVIADKIKNNLY

-1331 YDVVMEAVTEKG
+1331 YDVVMEAATEKG

-1348 DRKSVSDAAKAV
+1348 DRKSVSDAAKGV

-1368 GDVKKTPLGP
+1368 GDVKKTPLDP
-1378 EDWTGNDRLIDPKL
+1378 TDWVSNNRLLDPKL
-1392 YGKPE
+1392 YGPPD

-1420 NDPSLVQRFAV
+1420 NDSSLVQRFAV

-1436 EIAKQMNKGTPIAD
+1436 DIAKQMNKGTPIAD
-1450 SWWTGMFA
+1450 SWWTGMFL
-1458 GNNILFDWAMPT
+1458 GNNILFDWASPT

-1479 EIPIDQN
+1479 EIQVEQQF
-1486 LRKIL
+1486 RKIL

-1502 QDKNR
+1502 QDQNK
-1507 KPQKPLSEEERE
+1507 KPREPLSKEELE
-1519 KIRSMTA
+1519 KLRAMTA
-1526 MSPETIANIQKEAEA
+1526 MSPETIANIEKQAEA
-1541 KRAKAQVDRTSGIN
+1541 KRVQKEVDRTSKIN
-1555 WDIEDAGLKRRT
+1555 WDVEDAGLKRRT
-1567 PEDYKRRFLGYANGG
+1567 PEDYRRRFLGYANGG

-1598 VINKKAAKKIGYA
+1598 VINKKAAQKIGYA

-1629 AVGFVQ
+1629 SVGGVQ
-1635 KFADGGEI
+1635 KFI
-1643 QKIEEE
+1643 
-1649 LRKLKR
+1649 
-1655 EKATLTVKID
+1655 
-1665 EKTLNKQI
+1665 N
-1673 EDANRELQLEFA
+1673 
-1685 KFGGGGSGA
+1685 GGSPSPVYGPTPPPSPLPSTGKAADELKFFAFKAKEAGESLGAFKKSLA
-1694 SRRGKYKASPA
+1694 SRVVAESKN
-1705 QSGEELIQRYVESN
+1705 IQDN
-1719 PGERMGGLN
+1719 
-1728 AKEIERFKKM
+1728 
-1738 SPEEAKKFS
+1738 
-1747 LMENVSFGGAY
+1747 
-1758 QTSGGMI
+1758 QT
-1765 DAGRTGRGVAVERKT
+1765 
-1780 TAELEKMATEDFG
+1780 
-1793 KKKSGLVEIEKAQQK
+1793 QQK
-1808 LQELEA
+1808 EA
-1814 KKTTPQIDPKQIED
+1814 LKYSAIGQRSEFKGINLTLP
-1828 LDSKIAETQKRLDD
+1828 DD
-1842 LKNQAASVVPPTGGG
+1842 LKKVQPILDSFAEKLQAIDPSISASDAQ
-1857 GPPLLPPGGGMP
+1857 
-1869 PGGGG
+1869 
-1874 PPPLPPK
+1874 K
-1881 VNPIVSANPPPLPN
+1881 
-1895 TAAQQADA
+1895 AA
-1903 ESYFQYRAG
+1903 
-1912 KAGLSGKQYEKDL
+1912 LDL
-1925 ASKVVSRSKDLQT
+1925 AKGLISTNKSVDDIIKSNT
-1938 NLKSAQTEGIAEF
+1938 NLKQVFDKTYDSATAGQLALEKVAKEAGFTA
-1951 QGMAPDIRKIKN
+1951 DVLKN
-1963 NTSEEAARKE
+1963 NLGNE
-1973 YTAAVQDATQKL
+1973 L
-1985 KDINPTLNED
+1985 K
-1995 ELEEASKALIGG
+1995 K
-2007 LLIGEKSLN
+2007 
-2016 EIIDNNESLSKA
+2016 
-2028 LKGSISAEQ
+2028 Q
-2037 ARAAATA
+2037 A
-2044 ELEKTEKFSAGE
+2044 
-2056 LDKRF
+2056 
-2061 KTGSGAQQIKR
+2061 
-2072 QEFIQSEV
+2072 FIQSEV
-2080 GQKFGGLSERM
+2080 GQKFGGLSERI

-2212 VKGYFDA
+2212 IKGYFDA

-2256 EVAKAAVGNQEAI
+2256 EVAKAAVGDQKTI
-2269 KSTAQQAQLGE
+2269 KSTAQQAQLGFGP
-2280 KTPARGWLEFFRQV
+2280 KSPARGWLEFFRQE
-2294 PLISSVT
+2294 PTGLISSVT

-2307 EARQAVFA
+2307 EARQAIYA

-2322 TFEKLG
+2322 AFEKLG
-2328 ERNLARSPSSQIRDV
+2328 ERNLARSSSNQVRDV
-2343 LNEANAA
+2343 LNQAA
-2350 EATGGKEARREV
+2350 EAEKTGGAGAKQEV
-2362 LARANQTYQMMVRPE
+2362 LARSNQTYQMMARQGFDPNE
-2377 KLGGG
+2377 I
-2382 GLGSEEAFLAM
+2382 FQAM
-2393 GVNQARQRGE
+2393 GVQRMRQQGK
-2403 DPAKLLQEKE
+2403 DPTTAT
-2413 GREKLIQRGKELAAV
+2413 REELIAQGKELAAV
-2428 GAEGALKQQLL
+2428 EAEGALKQKLL
-2439 AESIRETSLQA
+2439 AESIRETSIRA
-2450 ENLIDIY
+2450 ENLIDIF
-2457 RRATANLERFGNEL
+2457 RRVTANLERFGNEL

-2480 AANAMSGRAA
+2480 AANAMGGRAA

-2508 SQEQVNAVAEQV
+2508 SQEEINAVADQV
-2520 SGLSGDEQLGNQVKA
+2520 SGLSGDQQLGNQVKA

-2546 LKNTTGQDTKDV
+2546 LKNTTGQDVEAV

-2563 KVFEASKIEVP
+2563 DVFKAGNIEVP
-2574 PDLFTSIEDS
+2574 PDLFSSIEDS
-2584 LREQIGGRK
+2584 LREKLGGRT
-2593 EVSMSDIAGETE
+2593 EVSMSDIAGETD
-2605 VLEIAAKVESE
+2605 VLEIAAKVQSE

-2627 FHDALDMATEFAK
+2627 FNDALDMATEFAK
-2640 NYASALD
+2640 NYASAID

-2653 MQAAS
+2653 MQAAN

-2687 VRGLSSGVIMGGSTD
+2687 VKGLSKGVIAGGSTD

-2714 AERKKMQETVD
+2714 AERGRMQENVK
-2725 QNKAAGITDDPKQK
+2725 QNAAALSKDPANLELQKQYTDS
-2739 KANEDA
+2739 A
-2745 IKALETQNIKINN
+2745 KALETQNIKINN

-2804 LVQMRKESAALVV
+2804 LFQMRRESAALVV
-2817 AQNSGPEFMRNAE
+2817 AENSGPEFMRNAE

-2908 AQAAAADQLGNAAM
+2908 RQAAAADQLGNAAM
-2922 LVAQEFN
+2922 MVAQEFN
-2929 KGLQDVMTKVA
+2929 NGLQKVMDQVA
-2940 TLPDEM
+2940 TLPETM
-2946 KKARTSAEPEP
+2946 KEARASAEPE
-2957 KAKPEELAKDQ
+2957 KKPEETTVPQDQ
-2968 QLVLSPEALALAKEG
+2968 KLVMDEAALQAIRDGLQFKGELP
-2983 IKVNTLGLDPKI
+2983 TLGLDP
-2995 TGQLDTSMQ
+2995 QLDTSMAD
-3004 NLKVA
+3004 LTKA
-3009 IYTLIGAMAT
+3009 IYVLIGAMAT
-3019 LATAFAAYKA
+3019 LGVAFAAYQA
-3029 GGIGNLVS
+3029 GGVGNLIG

-3084 QRKRIAEG
+3084 QRKRIDERS
-3092 PKPRKAKPEADT
+3092 KPRKAKPEADT
-3104 SKPKQLPRRAP
+3104 SKPKQLPP
-3115 GAAPTTPQKQPPRR
+3115 G
-3129 QPAGAIPSTP
+3129 GAIPSTP

-3150 EGVPVKPSVA
+3150 ESVPVKPSVA
-3160 SKAAVAGAALE
+3160 SKAATAAVVAGAALE

-3259 ALGSV
+3259 ALGSVGGTLGSV

-3404 EQSKAMEEAQV
+3404 EQRRAMEEAQIK
-3415 RTELQAAQRV
+3415 TELQAAQRV

-3448 TNLQDFIAKKESQ
+3448 TNLQDFISKKESQ

-3475 AKDGTLDF
+3475 AKDGTFDW
-3483 SSNADPKGFADAVAQ
+3483 SSNTDPKGFAEAVSQ
-3498 EIEYRLS
+3498 ELQYRLS

-3528 SGTAATTPEG
+3528 SGTAVTTPEG

-3625 KEILLEA
+3625 KEILATL
-3632 RGIRDASF
+3632 
-3640 VSAPNGDIQTIK
+3640 K
-3652 SRSIDRQTTPTT
+3652 STSIDRQTTPTT

-3706 EVTNKTQDITQQAF
+3706 EVTNKEQDITQQAF

-3837 GRRDSYLSE
+3837 GRRETYLSG

-3873 ARDKAQ
+3873 ARNKAQ
-3879 TQATAQANQ
+3879 TQAAAQAAGGTENPVSTTPSNPNQGRDYSLNGPVLTPQQQEALNRAGAIASEHNANMAELERRQQAGETLTPQERNSLSVHKEGQRIAGQAATAQA
-3888 ATTPSST
+3888 ARDP
-3895 PEQTTT
+3895 
-3901 PAPTTPNAY
+3901 
-3910 DSLTPEQKES
+3910 
-3920 LKQGGDWSRKHRA
+3920 
-3933 ELEQKEKEGTLTHQE
+3933 
-3948 GNWLRESRESDRMNE
+3948 
-3963 GLKQRYGGTDSGTPQ
+3963 GTPL
-3978 NPDALRV
+3978 NPYANGDA
-3985 SSPQTGPTGLPSGG
+3985 QTSARMDSYSNPTRPFEQRLNANGPTATGG
-3999 PTGGSGF
+3999 PTGSNGF